1 MRNLRQLAVIL
12 AVPALLAFTLVACG
26 DDDDDGDVVPTATDV
41 VAPLPTDA
49 NGGGDGDGGAAPTA
63 TDAVAPLPTDAD
75 GGGDGD
81 GDVDGDT
88 LQLEVTSASISFAP
102 DALEAAAGE
111 DFRIVYANVQDGVS
125 HNFAIFASEDD
136 ATGGGDPIAATTVKN
151 GADTQELLVAGLA
164 AGDYFIWCEIHTS
177 SMTATLTVQ

>member
-26 DDDDDGDVVPTATDV
+26 DDDD
-41 VAPLPTDA
+41 
-49 NGGGDGDGGAAPTA
+49 GGAAPTA
-63 TDAVAPLPTDAD
+63 TDAVAPLPTDAN
-75 GGGDGD
+75 GGGDG
-81 GDVDGDT
+81 DGDT
-88 LQLEVTSASISFAP
+88 LQLEVTSTGISFAP